1 MSTTTNKEFAAATF
15 GGARIR
21 EIISGC
27 SKFHP
32 AAPRMGKGEKGEPQP
47 QELKSKEFLPNIP
60 LALSIHSLCP
70 ALPKPTAG
78 FRGRFLSF
86 PMSGNEQ
93 GVPSVLF
100 FFFFFGKSLA
110 PVPVWQAVGSS
121 AEMGC
126 VSKND
131 SCASGLLWMGRQI
144 PIIGILLDTPTP
156 PPSHIP
162 SSVIPTFPIISLLLF
177 RAAGRIFVDFFF

>member
-1 MSTTTNKEFAAATF
+1 MLLIPGEFQRGTFPMRTTTNKEFAAATF
-15 GGARIR
+15 GGARIW

-100 FFFFFGKSLA
+100 FFFFWEELGSCSRLA
-110 PVPVWQAVGSS
+110 
-121 AEMGC
+121 GC
-126 VSKND
+126 RE
-131 SCASGLLWMGRQI
+131 LGRDGMRFQK
-144 PIIGILLDTPTP
+144 
-156 PPSHIP
+156 
-162 SSVIPTFPIISLLLF
+162 
-177 RAAGRIFVDFFF
+177 